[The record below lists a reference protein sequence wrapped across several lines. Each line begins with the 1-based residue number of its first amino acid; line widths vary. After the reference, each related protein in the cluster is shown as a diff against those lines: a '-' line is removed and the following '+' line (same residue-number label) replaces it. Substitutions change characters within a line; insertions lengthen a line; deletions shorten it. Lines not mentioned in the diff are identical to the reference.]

1 MRVLSQLGLASLFR
15 KHSPPINFDSINGP
29 SDWMARR
36 PWLWF
41 PTFLGAPPLDP
52 LASSELMRAALTD
65 GSSEAHSLATSS
77 GISAMIGDRKSVSL
91 CDG

>member
-1 MRVLSQLGLASLFR
+1 
-15 KHSPPINFDSINGP
+15 
-29 SDWMARR
+29 MARR

-91 CDG
+91 SAMGKLLNVFLSLLLG